1 MSSITSA
8 AALALASASTT
19 TTSTGTSA
27 SAAAATSASSAYW
40 CFDAYRRGDVY
51 SYALIMWEVLSR
63 TIVSSKDGSSKQYKY
78 DEQQQ
83 QPININEYNPYVYRA
98 PYQDRGVGW
107 DPGFDDMRN
116 IVCSADPVLS
126 RPGIATE
133 WLDNPVSF
141 KNLLLPQ
148 LSMSLFV
155 YLDQ

>member
-8 AALALASASTT
+8 AALALASASTSAT
-19 TTSTGTSA
+19 TSA

-63 TIVSSKDGSSKQYKY
+63 TIVSSKDGPPKQHKY
-78 DEQQQ
+78 NEQQQ
-83 QPININEYNPYVYRA
+83 QHQPININEYNPYVYRA
-98 PYQDRGVGW
+98 PYQDRGAGW

-116 IVCSADPVLS
+116 IVCSADPILS

-133 WLDNPVSF
+133 WLDNSVSF
-141 KNLLLPQ
+141 
-148 LSMSLFV
+148 
-155 YLDQ
+155 